1 MTLQKIELEAIFKTV
16 RGKKGGSETDAAQYY
31 QGIFGRGYDEAK
43 QGLLL
48 FRYAQM
54 RDATDVVYRF
64 SEESFKHD
72 LCEPMGVEYLPP
84 PLGQN
89 RPIGVKSIRGD
100 NLRRSARTYMESFE
114 THAMTRYG
122 LALEF
127 AQLLIRAQGWAITKH
142 SFDHVQADAERL
154 SWEVYRSHQGRCRA
168 CDQIDPQIADLASV
182 K

>member
-1 MTLQKIELEAIFKTV
+1 MA
-16 RGKKGGSETDAAQYY
+16 RGKKCSSESDAAQYR
-31 QGIFGRGYDEAK
+31 IFGRGYDEAK

-54 RDATDVVYRF
+54 RDDTDVVYRF
-64 SEESFKHD
+64 SEESFKHH
-72 LCEPMGVEYLPP
+72 LCEPMGVEYPRP

-100 NLRRSARTYMESFE
+100 NLRWSARTYMESFE

-127 AQLLIRAQGWAITKH
+127 AQLLIRARGWAITKH
-142 SFDHVQADAERL
+142 SFNHVQAEAERL
-154 SWEVYRSHQGRCRA
+154 SWEVYKSHQGRCRA